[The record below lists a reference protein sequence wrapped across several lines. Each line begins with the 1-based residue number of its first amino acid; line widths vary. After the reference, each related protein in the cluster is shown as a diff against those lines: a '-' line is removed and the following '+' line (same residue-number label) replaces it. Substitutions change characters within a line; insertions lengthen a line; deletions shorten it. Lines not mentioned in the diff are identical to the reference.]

1 MTALDFQATLIPA
14 AAPAPPASPVARPR
28 KAWMV
33 WVRRALGAIIT
44 VAIFVR
50 MLRPVFQKW
59 GDVHEHVTHVLSWPF
74 FLGAG
79 MFAIF
84 LFTFRVNSWRRILAG
99 FGCRVPVFPATRIWS
114 TSELARYLPGVIWQ
128 VVGRVYLVR
137 PYGVSG
143 SVCSASQVLELTIF
157 LLGNILLAISCLLWF
172 GVKMSEKVRPYLFVM
187 MAMVPVLTLVL
198 RPKFFYG
205 LLDLI
210 MARLKKPPISKRMG
224 YRALVGLLLWAM
236 LGLLWQSLAVWLVT
250 HQALGGLPITKW
262 WVVAGSYSL
271 AWCAGF
277 LAFWAPGGLGVRE
290 FVFVFAMQVALPPW
304 FVKAHLSD
312 PAARLALLGFLSI
325 VLRLWATTGE
335 LMLASLAYAL
345 DYRGALGRPD
355 ASGRV
360 KTVEAA

>member
-1 MTALDFQATLIPA
+1 M
-14 AAPAPPASPVARPR
+14 AAPTPR
-28 KAWMV
+28 KTWLR
-33 WVRRALGAIIT
+33 WVRRALGGIIT
-44 VAIFVR
+44 VAIFAA
-50 MLRPVFQKW
+50 MLRPIIAKW
-59 GDVHEHVTHVLSWPF
+59 GEVHERVAATLSWRF

-79 MFAIF
+79 MFAAF
-84 LFTFRVNSWRRILAG
+84 LFIFRASSWRRILIG
-99 FGCRVPVFPATRIWS
+99 FGHRLPVFAATRIWS

-143 SVCSASQVLELTIF
+143 SVCSASQVLELVIF
-157 LLGNILLAISCLLWF
+157 LLANILLAVFCLLWF
-172 GVKMSEKVRPYLFVM
+172 GVKNMAPQARPYLFAV

-205 LLDLI
+205 LLDRI
-210 MARLKKPPISKRMG
+210 MIRLKKPPVAQRLG
-224 YRALVGLLLWAM
+224 YRELVGLLAWAVI
-236 LGLLWQSLAVWLVT
+236 GLLWQSLAVWLVT
-250 HQALGGLPITKW
+250 RNALGGLPIAKW

-304 FVKAHLSD
+304 FVKAHLAD
-312 PAARLALLGFLSI
+312 PAQRVALLSFLSI

-335 LMLASLAYAL
+335 LILSGIAYVL

-355 ASGRV
+355 APGRV
-360 KTVEAA
+360 KATAG